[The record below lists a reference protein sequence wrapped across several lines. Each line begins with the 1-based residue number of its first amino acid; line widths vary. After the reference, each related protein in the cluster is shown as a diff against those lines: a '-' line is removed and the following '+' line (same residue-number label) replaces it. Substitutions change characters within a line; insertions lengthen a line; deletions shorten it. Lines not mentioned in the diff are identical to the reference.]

1 LKAFLVNVLGVP
13 EPQAEIDS
21 CKVEHLLS
29 DESGHR
35 LVQFMRFL
43 SCDPSR
49 KKLLTRFRTFD
60 RECPDSRACDVC
72 QGRCLMDEL
81 DRAISSRSCDH

>member
-1 LKAFLVNVLGVP
+1 LSIG
-13 EPQAEIDS
+13 

-43 SCDPSR
+43 SSDPIT
-49 KKLLTRFRTFD
+49 KKASVDSSKPATD
-60 RECPDSRACDVC
+60 RHFKTGHH
-72 QGRCLMDEL
+72 GRGGRDQW
-81 DRAISSRSCDH
+81 SSTS